1 MSAIVT
7 AGIIVILF
15 SMLVIYLGVYGYANP
30 DPEHCYYVDGVDQPA
45 TTRDAAE
52 KLAND
57 KGVEIKHG
65 YPVDMAH
72 LFRSWFLWGF
82 WSHIIFLILH
92 LVFVPMFFLCRETF
106 AFQQIIYLILF
117 GVSCCNHVAWFLMGF
132 FWRFSRAGRIVSAEK
147 ITRGDLNDQDWDKK
161 LEDARAADGYQL
173 KGGRFISVFVW
184 LILGGLFI
192 SIAIGSIV
200 AVLMCMDT
208 SGQQEYE
215 KLMREQQDFEQQQ

>member
-1 MSAIVT
+1 
-7 AGIIVILF
+7 
-15 SMLVIYLGVYGYANP
+15 
-30 DPEHCYYVDGVDQPA
+30 
-45 TTRDAAE
+45 
-52 KLAND
+52 
-57 KGVEIKHG
+57 
-65 YPVDMAH
+65 
-72 LFRSWFLWGF
+72 
-82 WSHIIFLILH
+82 
-92 LVFVPMFFLCRETF
+92 
-106 AFQQIIYLILF
+106 
-117 GVSCCNHVAWFLMGF
+117 MGF

-147 ITRGDLNDQDWDKK
+147 LTRGDLSDQDWDKK

-215 KLMREQQDFEQQQ
+215 KLMREQQDFEQQQQRRD